1 MSKKG
6 GTNYKLWAKMIAGGA
21 LMCIGGPMLTVYV
34 MPTDEELFQRYN
46 PELQK
51 RSLER
56 REERLS
62 EFNDW
67 LQNLKRQS
75 QSNKPIWIVQEE
87 EARAAREAKKGET
100 LRLAKEAKTQRET
113 MREEAGLSRA
123 TSSDPG
129 TKS

>member
-87 EARAAREAKKGET
+87 EARAAREAKKSET